1 MSLLRGRKP
10 LRIVHLFPELL
21 NLYGDRGNIATL
33 AQRARWRG
41 LDVEICP
48 MSASAA
54 GTPIAADIIF
64 IGGGPDH
71 MQVGV
76 ATALAKMEGS
86 LAIAISEG
94 AALLAVCGGFQNLG
108 DGYRSSLVGNL
119 PGPGLFDAWTMATNG
134 TPRLVGGVV
143 VELESGSPIA
153 VQGRASAAAAGFAGQ
168 EDTIVGFENHS
179 GRTFLGHRV
188 QALGRVGV
196 GHGNNG
202 VDGGEGVIALPG
214 ESGLAGL
221 RVGTYLHGPLLP
233 RNPHLADFI
242 LASVLTRHG
251 MTELPALPD
260 SAEWAAHAA
269 FADRW
274 HAAPNVF
281 ARSRASRSRPSPDRL
296 QAIYSPLQ
304 APPVALRPGR
314 RLASGSSDGMRLRSA
329 TPRPALRPG
338 PEDDTCGS

>member
-1 MSLLRGRKP
+1 VRLSQVRER

-41 LDVEICP
+41 LDVEIRP
-48 MSASAA
+48 IDATSGGA
-54 GTPIAADIIF
+54 PIAADIIF

-76 ATALAKMEGS
+76 AHALTQMEGS
-86 LAIAISEG
+86 LAHAISDG

-108 DGYRSSLVGNL
+108 DGYRSSLAGNL
-119 PGPGLFDAWTMATNG
+119 PGPGLFDAWTEAHVG
-134 TPRLVGGVV
+134 ARRLVGGVV
-143 VELESGSPIA
+143 VELEPGSPIA
-153 VQGRASAAAAGFAGQ
+153 AIGRVSAAAAGFAGQ
-168 EDTIVGFENHS
+168 EETIVGFENHS

-188 QALGRVGV
+188 RALGRVGR

-202 VDGGEGVIALPG
+202 VDGGEGFIALPG
-214 ESGLAGL
+214 EAGLAGL

-242 LASVLTRHG
+242 LVSVLARRG
-251 MTELPALPD
+251 MTELAALPD
-260 SAEWAAHAA
+260 DAEWAAHAA

-274 HAAPNVF
+274 HSAPGAF
-281 ARSRASRSRPSPDRL
+281 A
-296 QAIYSPLQ
+296 PLL
-304 APPVALRPGR
+304 AGR
-314 RLASGSSDGMRLRSA
+314 RQI
-329 TPRPALRPG
+329 
-338 PEDDTCGS
+338 

>member
-1 MSLLRGRKP
+1 MSLSPVRGR
-10 LRIVHLFPELL
+10 LRIVHLFPDLL
-21 NLYGDRGNIATL
+21 NLYGDRGNIASL

-41 LDVEICP
+41 FEVDIRP
-48 MSASAA
+48 IDATAA

-71 MQVGV
+71 MQIGV
-76 ATALAKMEGS
+76 ARALAKMEGA
-86 LAIAISEG
+86 LAIAISDG

-119 PGPGLFDAWTMATNG
+119 PGPGLFDARTTSTTG

-143 VELESGSPIA
+143 AELEAGSPIA
-153 VQGRASAAAAGFAGQ
+153 AQGRASAAAAGFAGQ
-168 EDTIVGFENHS
+168 EETIVGFENHS
-179 GRTFLGHRV
+179 GRTFLGHRAR
-188 QALGRVGV
+188 ALGRVGL

-214 ESGLAGL
+214 EAGLGGL

-242 LASVLTRHG
+242 LASVLAQRG
-251 MTELPALPD
+251 ITELPALPD
-260 SAEWAAHAA
+260 DAEWAAHAA

-274 HAAPNVF
+274 HPVPGAL
-281 ARSRASRSRPSPDRL
+281 ARLRASRRRDR
-296 QAIYSPLQ
+296 
-304 APPVALRPGR
+304 ALAADPG
-314 RLASGSSDGMRLRSA
+314 A
-329 TPRPALRPG
+329 
-338 PEDDTCGS
+338 